1 MVAVIPKILYRPEEA
16 VYDYWAHKLTLNQQ
30 ERAYKVK
37 REPIT
42 AITIATMFGLGI
54 AGAGTGIAALS
65 MQSQGFN
72 SLRVAID
79 EDITRIEQSIS
90 HLESSL
96 TSLSEVVLQNRRGL
110 DLLFL
115 QQGGLCAALGEE
127 CCFYADHTR
136 IVRESMAK
144 VREGLAQCKRE
155 REAQQG
161 WFESWFQQ
169 SPWLTTLISTLLGP
183 LLVLLLMLTFGPCI
197 INRLVAFVKE
207 RINTVQLFVL
217 RQQYQ
222 TVSQEPEEDSSV

>member
-1 MVAVIPKILYRPEEA
+1 
-16 VYDYWAHKLTLNQQ
+16 
-30 ERAYKVK
+30 
-37 REPIT
+37 
-42 AITIATMFGLGI
+42 MFGLGI
-54 AGAGTGIAALS
+54 AGAGTGITALS
-65 MQSQGFN
+65 MQSQGFY
-72 SLRVAID
+72 SLRAAID

-127 CCFYADHTR
+127 RCFYADHTG

-144 VREGLAQCKRE
+144 VREGLAQRKRE

-183 LLVLLLMLTFGPCI
+183 LIILLIMLTFGPCI

-207 RINTVQLFVL
+207 HINTVQLFVL
-217 RQQYQ
+217 QQQ
-222 TVSQEPEEDSSV
+222 SVNSISGPRGFLCMI

>member
-1 MVAVIPKILYRPEEA
+1 
-16 VYDYWAHKLTLNQQ
+16 
-30 ERAYKVK
+30 
-37 REPIT
+37 
-42 AITIATMFGLGI
+42 MFGLGI
-54 AGAGTGIAALS
+54 AGAGTRITALS
-65 MQSQGFN
+65 LQSQGFN

-127 CCFYADHTR
+127 CCFYADHTG

-144 VREGLAQCKRE
+144 VREGLAQRKRE
-155 REAQQG
+155 CEAQQG

-183 LLVLLLMLTFGPCI
+183 LLILVLMLTFGPCI

-207 RINTVQLFVL
+207 CINTVQLFVL
-217 RQQYQ
+217 RQYQ
-222 TVSQEPEEDSSV
+222 TVSQDREEDSSIGPKDRGEC